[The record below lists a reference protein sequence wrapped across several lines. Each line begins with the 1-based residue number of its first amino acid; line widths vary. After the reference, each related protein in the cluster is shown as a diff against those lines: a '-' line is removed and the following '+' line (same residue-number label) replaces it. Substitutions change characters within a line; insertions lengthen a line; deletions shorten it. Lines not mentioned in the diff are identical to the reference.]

1 MHIKINSVAFKI
13 ALAWTA
19 ISSEY
24 PLEVFDNQSNSLGER
39 KIKFLSEN
47 HCEIDGKDFL
57 IYPQEDKEKSD
68 HIVVFLVA
76 TISMR
81 PSYIWSQ

>member
-1 MHIKINSVAFKI
+1 MHIKMNSVDFKI
-13 ALAWTA
+13 AIAWA
-19 ISSEY
+19 SISSEY

-57 IYPQEDKEKSD
+57 IYPKEDKEKSNR
-68 HIVVFLVA
+68 IVVFLFA
-76 TISMR
+76 TLSMR
-81 PSYIWSQ
+81 PSYIWP